1 MPTDYAAIMLEIQ
14 KKLIDFYTNN
24 SFPDGNNKSTQFE
37 IAVFEA
43 SKEVVATYDRNNGL
57 PQDYHTVEYLG
68 GNIFPDII
76 IHIGAT
82 DQKVGMEVKYHSSSN
97 DWKTKGNSTYGT
109 TQVDGLCE
117 IYIVFGKFVH
127 NTCDIR
133 IRPYG
138 ECISGISITHRPRY
152 DIDMDSS
159 VDFCSDE
166 LGVSYG
172 ELCQLTPEQRKIHI
186 NTYIAKTKY
195 TTLSSVEADRKKL
208 LISQALVL
216 FPEIFS
222 RNPRRRYN
230 NFSVW
235 LFANNVIC
243 KNVRDFLTAGGQ
255 DEISGITVPKVFVM
269 LYNHIECVKN
279 EIEHIPPQVL
289 ARAWYGSVSEVGN
302 IPTDTPGRLRCWLA
316 LAINHHGDETSTIK
330 GTNLNFKRTLLNWLG
345 LE

>member
-1 MPTDYAAIMLEIQ
+1 
-14 KKLIDFYTNN
+14 
-24 SFPDGNNKSTQFE
+24 
-37 IAVFEA
+37 
-43 SKEVVATYDRNNGL
+43 
-57 PQDYHTVEYLG
+57 
-68 GNIFPDII
+68 
-76 IHIGAT
+76 
-82 DQKVGMEVKYHSSSN
+82 MEVKYHSSSN

-166 LGVSYG
+166 LGISYG

-255 DEISGITVPKVFVM
+255 DEISGITVPKVFVT

-316 LAINHHGDETSTIK
+316 LATNYHGDETSTIK
-330 GTNLNFKRTLLNWLG
+330 GTNLNFKCTLLNWLG